1 MVEDWGW
8 SASQVGGV
16 GRCIQLH
23 KLQCCISG
31 QGGGALVLLDGCVLQ
46 PTPRALWTMWFSI
59 LPSGSTTCI
68 SSLTGSM
75 ISPSKAL
82 LSIFHMH
89 LFFSAPTGR
98 MDMALGLRIVI
109 ASPRHP
115 QSNHPA
121 DRHPSLPL
129 AVTPPPPPS
138 FSFNRQHGHGARPAH
153 HGDPHSQRGQP
164 VQLQRH

>member
-1 MVEDWGW
+1 
-8 SASQVGGV
+8 
-16 GRCIQLH
+16 
-23 KLQCCISG
+23 
-31 QGGGALVLLDGCVLQ
+31 
-46 PTPRALWTMWFSI
+46 
-59 LPSGSTTCI
+59 
-68 SSLTGSM
+68 M

-129 AVTPPPPPS
+129 AVTPPPLHLS
-138 FSFNRQHGHGARPAH
+138 
-153 HGDPHSQRGQP
+153 HSTGSMDMALGLRTMII
-164 VQLQRH
+164 LYH